1 MIVSLYMIYDSYYPP
16 LNSTEAKPV
25 LSHEEEVEMIMA
37 HSLNV
42 FNKVI
47 TVEQAEK
54 IIELHKKLES
64 TAKMLK
70 RLQWR
75 QAL

>member
-16 LNSTEAKPV
+16 LNSIEAKPV

-54 IIELHKKLES
+54 IINLHEKLEF
-64 TAKMLK
+64 TAKKLK

>member
-16 LNSTEAKPV
+16 LNSNEAKPV
-25 LSHEEEVEMIMA
+25 VTHEEEVSMIMA
-37 HSLNV
+37 HSLDV

-54 IIELHKKLES
+54 IINLYDGLKS
-64 TAKMLK
+64 TAKRIK
-70 RLQWR
+70 ALQK
-75 QAL
+75 